1 MIPVEDQE
9 GFSGFANREQ
19 VLSVEPTLRSIH
31 GSSGLR
37 KMLAPYVRESALRQ
51 LVILSF
57 FMSIDIGT
65 PANDLHG
72 DDYGWFY

>member
-1 MIPVEDQE
+1 MIPD
-9 GFSGFANREQ
+9 REH

-31 GSSGLR
+31 GANGLR
-37 KMLAPYVRESALRQ
+37 KLRAPYVRISALEQ
-51 LVILSF
+51 MVILSF